1 MDEKLEFYSV
11 KNNKQ
16 ITLSHNSIDKSYEY
30 YAGKRI
36 QTKKKKGIHT
46 KCVDIVLLTKLIY
59 SVRNQNSGYWGNC
72 WKHDKTFLR

>member
-30 YAGKRI
+30 YAGERTSPKE
-36 QTKKKKGIHT
+36 KGIHT
-46 KCVDIVLLTKLIY
+46 RCVDIVLLNKIN
-59 SVRNQNSGYWGNC
+59 VQC
-72 WKHDKTFLR
+72 

>member
-36 QTKKKKGIHT
+36 QTKKKKEYILD
-46 KCVDIVLLTKLIY
+46 V
-59 SVRNQNSGYWGNC
+59 
-72 WKHDKTFLR
+72 